1 MEIDIIPRPLLA
13 NPCSPR
19 LVSITL
25 GSEVVPTPSSDQWEV
40 RHLAGGL
47 PGKGFLRRQEAVPDS
62 HVRREQRPVSAAR
75 WEQGACQALWMGRLP
90 WALHPGE
97 SGWPRS
103 KHVLFFIAQCLENPR
118 GQEPGGPRSTG
129 SQRVGK
135 SERLH
140 TAQHSNLTSL
150 SGCA

>member
-25 GSEVVPTPSSDQWEV
+25 GSKVVPTPSSDQWEA

-47 PGKGFLRRQEAVPDS
+47 PGKGFLGRQEAVPDS
-62 HVRREQRPVSAAR
+62 HVRREQRPGFWSR
-75 WEQGACQALWMGRLP
+75 WEQEACQALWMGRLP

-97 SGWPRS
+97 SDWPRS
-103 KHVLFFIAQCLENPR
+103 KLVLFFIAQCLENPR
-118 GQEPGGPRSTG
+118 GQRSLVGHAPQGRKGLG
-129 SQRVGK
+129 SL
-135 SERLH
+135 SDY
-140 TAQHSNLTSL
+140 TQHST
-150 SGCA
+150 AVWPV